1 MAIITA
7 DKVALLLA
15 LLLVD
20 GVLDVAGAVVPEES
34 MGAMVGMSVE
44 VLLELGGGHSG
55 RLDEMGVTPAL
66 NEAGGVLERLDSVE
80 REDGRGEGSG
90 ARSTLLR

>member
-20 GVLDVAGAVVPEES
+20 GVLDVACAVVPEEP
-34 MGAMVGMSVE
+34 MGAMVGVKM
-44 VLLELGGGHSG
+44 LL
-55 RLDEMGVTPAL
+55 
-66 NEAGGVLERLDSVE
+66 
-80 REDGRGEGSG
+80 
-90 ARSTLLR
+90 